1 MESSLLII
9 ILVTRYFSY
18 GFSHAELLLFFFL
31 QIAGL
36 LAGVSQAL
44 RKLEVLHWEFF
55 LVNVNKSAVICGFLH
70 IYWKNY

>member
-44 RKLEVLHWEFF
+44 RKLEVLH
-55 LVNVNKSAVICGFLH
+55 
-70 IYWKNY
+70 